1 MGKFITLEENNNQL
15 TIQILHYEF
24 LGPIEISEWGPPM
37 GQLVY
42 LLFSKTKNGFNLLY
56 ASQVEKTDK
65 TDFFTQND
73 KFKCWI
79 QHAGS
84 EEMLYLAVYPMS
96 DSQASDRERVVQQI
110 ISKYRPPCNTD

>member
-37 GQLVY
+37 GQLIY

-79 QHAGS
+79 QHSGS

-96 DSQASDRERVVQQI
+96 DSQASDRERIVQQI
-110 ISKYRPPCNTD
+110 ISKYRPPCNTE

>member
-1 MGKFITLEENNNQL
+1 M
-15 TIQILHYEF
+15 HYEF

-37 GQLVY
+37 SQLVY
-42 LLFSKTKNGFNLLY
+42 LLFSKTKNGFNMLY

-65 TDFFTQND
+65 PDFFVQNK

-84 EEMLYLAVYPMS
+84 EAMLYLAIYPVP
-96 DSQASDRERVVQQI
+96 DSQESDRERIVQQI
-110 ISKYRPPCNTD
+110 INKYHPPCNIE

>member
-1 MGKFITLEENNNQL
+1 M

-42 LLFSKTKNGFNLLY
+42 LLFNKTKNGFNILY
-56 ASQVEKTDK
+56 ASQVEKTEK

-84 EEMLYLAVYPMS
+84 ETEQVLWHALRNT
-96 DSQASDRERVVQQI
+96 QGRQI
-110 ISKYRPPCNTD
+110 H